1 MGFFEKA
8 REAAQENAKKQSG
21 SQEVTPEM
29 RAQAAQLDEV
39 TKAIARPLG
48 VDPNEASEA
57 REAANPAPPAKPT
70 AGAKPL
76 PKPKPGQKMTFLG
89 RGVSFEGDIRTR
101 GDLKING
108 FMKGRIDSRDGRL
121 ELGTDARIE
130 AKVAMRHFVVAGAFK
145 GTVQSAQKIEVR
157 STGRLEGDVKTRSL
171 LLDEGGVVEGRI
183 HMDKT

>member
-8 REAAQENAKKQSG
+8 REAAQENAKKRPD

-48 VDPNEASEA
+48 VDPDEAH
-57 REAANPAPPAKPT
+57 EAADPAPPAKPT

-130 AKVAMRHFVVAGAFK
+130 AKVAMRDFIVAGAFK
-145 GTVQSAQKIEVR
+145 GTVQTAQKIEVR

-183 HMDKT
+183 HMDKA